1 MANDAPRFRMQAVF
15 GRPVYQLAIVSGLAI
30 SAWCGLSAAAPSEES
45 PVTADSPERVDATA
59 FMRAKLASS
68 QLVLEGLVT
77 EDFGL
82 IAKGA
87 REMTRMSEAAEWPRA
102 PDKVYDHFSE
112 EFRRLASKLQHLAA
126 TENLEA
132 ASFTYMQMTSTC
144 ISCHNYVRGSLRV
157 AKDPDGSPGAVRLI
171 PSEWPE

>member
-1 MANDAPRFRMQAVF
+1 MANHARKFPMQAVLT
-15 GRPVYQLAIVSGLAI
+15 RPFYQLVIASGLAV
-30 SAWCGLSAAAPSEES
+30 SVLGGLRAASPPKDS
-45 PVTADSPERVDATA
+45 PVTADSPERFDAMA

-87 REMTRMSEAAEWPRA
+87 REMNKMSEAAEWPRA

-112 EFRRLASKLQHLAA
+112 EFRRLASKLQQLAA
-126 TENLEA
+126 TQNLEA
-132 ASFTYMQMTSTC
+132 ASFTYMHMTSTC

-157 AKDPDGSPGAVRLI
+157 AEDPDGKPGAVRLI
-171 PSEWPE
+171 PSKWPE